1 MKTGNVLI
9 GIGKTEKTYM
19 VGRKGFDS
27 RTAIVATSKLEALKE
42 YQRIVNS
49 IYGKTPISKFVAVI
63 KK

>member
-19 VGRKGFDS
+19 VGRKGFAS

-42 YQRIVNS
+42 YQRISNS
-49 IYGKTPISKFVAVI
+49 IYGKTPISKFIAVI